1 MIPAQS
7 PEHGAQQAAVDH
19 AAELGADPQT
29 AAVTGAAGAEDVVD
43 EGPENL
49 PMNTWVTLGLFAAFV
64 VLFGTCASTF
74 MFN

>member
-1 MIPAQS
+1 MT
-7 PEHGAQQAAVDH
+7 PEQAPEAGAAHAVTDH
-19 AAELGADPQT
+19 VAELAADPQ
-29 AAVTGAAGAEDVVD
+29 AVAAAGAPAPEDVAD

-74 MFN
+74 MFD